1 MKPAPTKYSTAKT
14 STNQRIGKW
23 HEENKELR
31 LKALEVVEK
40 AKELPHL
47 INKPIIY
54 DINRKP

>member
-40 AKELPHL
+40 AKDLPHL
-47 INKPIIY
+47 KNKPIKY
-54 DINRKP
+54 LLKR